1 MEPLEGVWD
10 LVLMGRE
17 FISGSVKWTWSH
29 TGPPIRRVTALRVML
44 KMHVTEKWNLL
55 SWMWN
60 MKVMITVLNVVVTHF
75 RSARCCLQ
83 QINSSDPISK
93 DYFYPVGGSGAEL
106 KLQNNT
112 CSAAAI
118 APQMVCKKKKIKNMC
133 DIKEKHQ
140 CHLRFSWISPR
151 AYQTAPFPI
160 SYNLALAQ
168 RRYTMS
174 AQRVLAH
181 GAGQLLQL
189 PFYNI
194 IWNIF
199 EFHVRRRGCAGVF
212 GGFVHE
218 HDARALPRW
227 SFLLFGQWGRGSG
240 GGGQRSGNSSTH
252 KEKLPVNKPRERDR
266 AAKEA

>member
-1 MEPLEGVWD
+1 
-10 LVLMGRE
+10 
-17 FISGSVKWTWSH
+17 
-29 TGPPIRRVTALRVML
+29 
-44 KMHVTEKWNLL
+44 
-55 SWMWN
+55 
-60 MKVMITVLNVVVTHF
+60 
-75 RSARCCLQ
+75 
-83 QINSSDPISK
+83 
-93 DYFYPVGGSGAEL
+93 
-106 KLQNNT
+106 
-112 CSAAAI
+112 
-118 APQMVCKKKKIKNMC
+118 MC

-168 RRYTMS
+168 RPYTMS

-199 EFHVRRRGCAGVF
+199 EFHVCRRGCAGVF

-240 GGGQRSGNSSTH
+240 GGDRDLEIPPLIKKSCRYTN
-252 KEKLPVNKPRERDR
+252 RERGTERRKKRRKKRRER
-266 AAKEA
+266 AGDSPKPPTWDHQRLLALSK